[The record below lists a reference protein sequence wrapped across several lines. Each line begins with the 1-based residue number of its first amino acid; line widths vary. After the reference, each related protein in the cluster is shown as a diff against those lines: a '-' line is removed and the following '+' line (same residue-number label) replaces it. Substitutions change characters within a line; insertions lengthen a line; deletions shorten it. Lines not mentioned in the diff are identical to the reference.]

1 MKTNGRAKAFVRLA
15 VMAVLTINSALV
27 LAGKNPI
34 PFDEATF
41 TEVLTHVVTG
51 VSIIWTWWKNNN
63 VTKEHCEKQGLA
75 DIAKG
80 KLESDIDVEDLD
92 IDEYDDEE
100 DYDEEEEG

>member
-41 TEVLTHVVTG
+41 TEVLTYVVTG

-75 DIAKG
+75 DIAEG
-80 KLESDIDVEDLD
+80 KMESNLDAEDLD
-92 IDEYDDEE
+92 IEDEE
-100 DYDEEEEG
+100 YDEEEEG

>member
-63 VTKEHCEKQGLA
+63 VTKENCEKQGLA

-80 KLESDIDVEDLD
+80 KLESNIDVEDLD
-92 IDEYDDEE
+92 IDEFD
-100 DYDEEEEG
+100 DEEEEEG